1 MVPARD
7 RAVTRPLGGFS
18 QQRRCRYLIS
28 RSCSNLQEHSS
39 SIAAE
44 RPVIRVD
51 RDRQICVLYVELEQ
65 TTCAEDWRGS
75 RERLP
80 GCASTISRSILCSST
95 LPMLSSS
102 SCHGAR
108 LVERPFVT
116 LCRYAWYGCSSAT
129 VRYLEFSNK
138 QYRYRACV
146 FIPWGS
152 HSSGFNAVGVDNA
165 RE

>member
-44 RPVIRVD
+44 RTVIRVD

-65 TTCAEDWRGS
+65 QLVRRIGEEVVNGFLVVYPRYRGQFS
-75 RERLP
+75 V
-80 GCASTISRSILCSST
+80 A
-95 LPMLSSS
+95 
-102 SCHGAR
+102 A
-108 LVERPFVT
+108 
-116 LCRYAWYGCSSAT
+116 LCRCCRPAPAT
-129 VRYLEFSNK
+129 VQDSLSAPLLRY
-138 QYRYRACV
+138 ADT
-146 FIPWGS
+146 PGM
-152 HSSGFNAVGVDNA
+152 AVPVQQ
-165 RE
+165 